1 MKLFEKGLAN
11 DVLQEKLKLQIEA
24 TSKLEE
30 ENNKGKSVK
39 RTLEARLYEDRIK
52 RKRVEEKLEYNIK
65 KIKLMEDTLK
75 KEQTEKIGSHQS
87 FTKKIEYERERRL
100 RAEKEYIAVNEK
112 HKETK
117 AALTKL
123 CLKQF
128 KIEEEKKREDETN
141 ELNDS
146 GIDFNISNMTD
157 QKKKSPSLS
166 SSDVLP
172 AALLQE
178 EVPARA
184 VPRPQGPP
192 SPEVPTSLCQVLHS
206 ASQTVAISDIMTE
219 YAEKENNFELEED
232 YEDDLNDNVDFNEW
246 GSNEEA
252 NDMENEELLEDEN
265 GVNSIDEEE
274 EVKGG
279 DNQADH
285 IQNKRPKEVKRKRQK
300 NLNKIKPTALKGP
313 YHLDIEKIEDEYKD
327 SPETINIIKKF
338 PRLEYEIFNPVEN
351 KIPASKNHK
360 FLHNLFNSNNAEET
374 LQTFQ
379 LTREGFED
387 KYKTKFEEVDSN
399 PTHGATGGRGKDTLK
414 SGVLKI
420 KSDVWVNSL
429 NTIFNMLMEFVQDK
443 QEFRFF
449 NWYIATAAEI
459 DLILGHFFLWMAP
472 QEGGN
477 SLGGTRYTTRTPKQ
491 FKTKIQNMLKH
502 FLKRT
507 DIDINSPSFAF
518 TQNMYSMKRN
528 KTAEEPM
535 EGLQGDRERKAFEEE
550 DKIKLDMWRTETL
563 DQVCTT
569 AHYTVHCT
577 L

>member
-100 RAEKEYIAVNEK
+100 RAEKEYVAVKEK

-123 CLKQF
+123 RLKQF

-172 AALLQE
+172 AALLPE

-192 SPEVPTSLCQVLHS
+192 GPEVPTSLRQVLHS
-206 ASQTVAISDIMTE
+206 ASQTVAISYIMTE

-285 IQNKRPKEVKRKRQK
+285 IQNKRPKEVKRKRLK

-449 NWYIATAAEI
+449 NWNIATAAEV

-477 SLGGTRYTTRTPKQ
+477 SLGG
-491 FKTKIQNMLKH
+491 
-502 FLKRT
+502 
-507 DIDINSPSFAF
+507 
-518 TQNMYSMKRN
+518 
-528 KTAEEPM
+528 
-535 EGLQGDRERKAFEEE
+535 
-550 DKIKLDMWRTETL
+550 DKI
-563 DQVCTT
+563 
-569 AHYTVHCT
+569 HN
-577 L
+577 